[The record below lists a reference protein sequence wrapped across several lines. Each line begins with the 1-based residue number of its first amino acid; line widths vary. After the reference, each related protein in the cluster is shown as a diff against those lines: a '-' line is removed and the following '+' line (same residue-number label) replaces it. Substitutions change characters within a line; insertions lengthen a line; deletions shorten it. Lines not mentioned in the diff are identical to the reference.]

1 MNCDILICLIAFALK
16 ALERLEGID
25 HIGSPHL
32 EQGPTSKCLAK
43 ALWKDYGLNTL
54 HIYLWE
60 YRYESYTS
68 RLSIEAKA
76 DLLVDRADTGGLY
89 VNNAINAAS
98 SNVFVVSSQKE
109 AKKNPAFSSSPS
121 RQAAS
126 NLGDIFLLS
135 SSVNGILLV
144 NHQDLLSQSAT

>member
-1 MNCDILICLIAFALK
+1 MWLAQREMSAPDKNKAARYQDETGHFAREVKETHLQLLWTIHAVQSNIARRSLQWSSQSLNCDILICLIAFALK

-60 YRYESYTS
+60 YQYESYTS

-76 DLLVDRADTGGLY
+76 DLLVDRAADDTGVCML
-89 VNNAINAAS
+89 IM
-98 SNVFVVSSQKE
+98 Q
-109 AKKNPAFSSSPS
+109 
-121 RQAAS
+121 
-126 NLGDIFLLS
+126 
-135 SSVNGILLV
+135 
-144 NHQDLLSQSAT
+144 

>member
-1 MNCDILICLIAFALK
+1 M
-16 ALERLEGID
+16 
-25 HIGSPHL
+25 
-32 EQGPTSKCLAK
+32 
-43 ALWKDYGLNTL
+43 NTL

-60 YRYESYTS
+60 YQYESYTS

-76 DLLVDRADTGGLY
+76 DLLVDRADNTGGLY